1 MKCVI
6 CINRSLLNKV
16 INTVTPVLEAVGVA
30 KDSVIVADGQSMCA
44 EHYHEHMILA
54 GLLSGWGGNKREN
67 AERYAKTIHESRKPM
82 VVECPL
88 GLPFR
93 HSENEPQFEGKWQ
106 YKNLSWKVDLETI
119 LTPVYSSSRK
129 LKKQAAAHR
138 AVLAFFGHVC
148 RADGTLWY
156 SYDSICK
163 HTNLGRATVSR
174 VLKNFKT
181 VGLLDWHTVTGNA
194 HKKGHNIYTL
204 SLSALQS
211 APKIDGAE
219 FPSGTERTLYVPEP
233 LRGLT
238 PEQIRLKYEYATAH
252 GGCSEVEYRML
263 ADAVRQIEGAE

>member
-1 MKCVI
+1 MK
-6 CINRSLLNKV
+6 NS
-16 INTVTPVLEAVGVA
+16 
-30 KDSVIVADGQSMCA
+30 
-44 EHYHEHMILA
+44 
-54 GLLSGWGGNKREN
+54 
-67 AERYAKTIHESRKPM
+67 
-82 VVECPL
+82 
-88 GLPFR
+88 
-93 HSENEPQFEGKWQ
+93 KWQ

-219 FPSGTERTLYVPEP
+219 FPSGTEQQEFAEFPNQVAEFPNESLSSQTGVAEFPSGTVTSKEPVIDRTGNREPVAAANFFQKDKSHHSNLPKATPKDAEFPIETQRAEFPSGTERTLYVPEP